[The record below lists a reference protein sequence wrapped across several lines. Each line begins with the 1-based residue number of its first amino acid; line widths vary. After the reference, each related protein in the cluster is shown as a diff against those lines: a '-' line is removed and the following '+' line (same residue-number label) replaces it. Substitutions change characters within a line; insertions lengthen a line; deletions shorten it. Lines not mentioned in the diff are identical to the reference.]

1 MGISFSISVRN
12 EHGVKL
18 EVKESEKKSH
28 LLIFTD
34 LDGTLADY
42 HTYSIEPALPAL
54 DALKKNNIPL
64 IICSSKTRAE
74 IEKFRLRLDNTHP
87 FISENGGAIFVPI
100 DYFSYEIPFTRKDF
114 KYSIIEF
121 GTPYHKIRGTLQKI
135 KSRFPDTVRGFGDLS
150 AQEVAN
156 ICELSPDEGFLA
168 KEREYDEPFILEDKT
183 ILEKI
188 REIANEDHL
197 QIIKGGRFYHLI
209 GENDKGTAVSFLT
222 DIYRREHTHIQTIAI
237 GDSQNDLFMLQV
249 VDYPVLVQKPG
260 GNYDQTISLDN
271 LIYASGIG
279 PAGWNAAVS
288 KLLDKLL

>member
-1 MGISFSISVRN
+1 M
-12 EHGVKL
+12 KL
-18 EVKESEKKSH
+18 EVKESEKQPQ
-28 LLIFTD
+28 LLVFTD

-42 HTYSIEPALPAL
+42 HTYSYEPALSAL

-74 IEKFRLRLDNTHP
+74 IEKFRSQLDNTHP

-100 DYFSYEIPFTRKDF
+100 DYFSYEIPFTRKDL
-114 KYSIIEF
+114 KYLIIEF

-197 QIIKGGRFYHLI
+197 QIIQGGRFYHLI
-209 GENDKGTAVSFLT
+209 GENDKGKAVSFLT

-260 GNYDQTISLDN
+260 GSYDQTISLDN